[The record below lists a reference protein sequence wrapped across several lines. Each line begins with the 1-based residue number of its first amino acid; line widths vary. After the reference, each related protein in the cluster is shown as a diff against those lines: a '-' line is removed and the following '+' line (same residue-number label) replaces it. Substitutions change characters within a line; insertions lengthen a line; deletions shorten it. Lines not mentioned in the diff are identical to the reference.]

1 VSAGF
6 DDAYAGEQLRRS
18 RHPLR
23 RLVKGFYLRNILRE
37 VSGPAI
43 DFGCGAGQ
51 LLERLPAGSIGLE
64 VNPALV
70 RALQA
75 RQLNAVQY
83 DAAADNLAL
92 SGLQPGCY
100 STFVMAHVLEH
111 FDDAARA
118 LRSLLAACRRLDVH
132 RFILVVSGWK
142 GYQSDATHRTFV
154 DLAYL
159 EREGLLSCE
168 GYALQ
173 TARHFPLDVE
183 ALGRHFVFHELTAVF
198 QRHGAG
204 SVP

>member
-1 VSAGF
+1 MSAGF
-6 DDAYAGEQLRRS
+6 DEAYAEEQLRRS

-51 LLERLPAGSIGLE
+51 LLERLPTGSVGLE

-70 RALQA
+70 RTLQA
-75 RQLNAVQY
+75 RRLNAVQY

-92 SGLQPGCY
+92 SGLQPGRY

-111 FDDAARA
+111 FDDAAGALRA
-118 LRSLLAACRRLDVH
+118 LLRACRRLDVE
-132 RFILVVSGWK
+132 RFVLVVPGWK
-142 GYQSDATHRTFV
+142 GYQSDATHKTFV
-154 DLAYL
+154 DFGYL
-159 EREGLLSCE
+159 RREGLLACE
-168 GYALQ
+168 GYALK

-183 ALGRHFVFHELTAVF
+183 SLGRHFVFHELTAVL
-198 QRHGAG
+198 QRQGAG